1 MKKGGAL
8 KHLEFIFAR
17 GLREEPGGGE
27 GGGTA
32 VEKYEMEGA
41 KTMTHT

>member
-8 KHLEFIFAR
+8 KHLELIFAR
-17 GLREEPGGGE
+17 GLREEPGGE